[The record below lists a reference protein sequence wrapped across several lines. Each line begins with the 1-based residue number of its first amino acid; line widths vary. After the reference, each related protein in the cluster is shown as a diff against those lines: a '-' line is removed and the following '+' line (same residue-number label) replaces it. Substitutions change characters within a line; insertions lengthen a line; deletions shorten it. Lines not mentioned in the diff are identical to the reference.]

1 MIPKEINLS
10 KCKFQSQNYI
20 TGHYDFEIEVLYEDN
35 SKKQIFRRYSEIRAL
50 YKTLILKC
58 PGCLIPN
65 IPSKSIWMQINY
77 ESQEQINERMD
88 GIREFLSYLVK
99 HKILRKNK
107 EVIYFFSTSY
117 KRKDGS
123 SSNKDNSNKNKAKD
137 DSDDD
142 IDISSAFDAE
152 KEEDFNENDKNKNDN
167 DDDIEPLKEFVE
179 EYNNKNKGI
188 MTKGKKLI
196 GNMFN
201 YIKTYTTSNTNKEE
215 EEDNNINN
223 NKNTYNLNDNANK
236 KFNKEDDEFIKKK
249 KKELG
254 EDFEI
259 NDYNEKINRL
269 NVGVINIIQNIEK
282 LMSINIRKNQALENI
297 VNNDKNFKNL
307 MKSLD
312 NEKNNSFTIE
322 GDDDEEEEKSK
333 NKINSHKNNICKI
346 GGHYKIQN
354 NFINKKIDQNLINIK
369 KYQILL
375 TGLLDIYSRKKEHI
389 YYLARLHSQKT
400 ELEKQKELNN
410 NISPTI
416 LKKKEDE
423 LKTNIN
429 HQIKFI
435 NKINKDLKYEIEK
448 YKNNQED
455 IYLFINSL
463 FKDKANILKESIEN
477 LNKENFEEYKDD
489 NDYDDDKN
497 KKGKSKYK
505 EYIDENQG
513 DDF

>member
-1 MIPKEINLS
+1 
-10 KCKFQSQNYI
+10 
-20 TGHYDFEIEVLYEDN
+20 
-35 SKKQIFRRYSEIRAL
+35 
-50 YKTLILKC
+50 
-58 PGCLIPN
+58 
-65 IPSKSIWMQINY
+65 
-77 ESQEQINERMD
+77 
-88 GIREFLSYLVK
+88 
-99 HKILRKNK
+99 
-107 EVIYFFSTSY
+107 
-117 KRKDGS
+117 
-123 SSNKDNSNKNKAKD
+123 
-137 DSDDD
+137 
-142 IDISSAFDAE
+142 
-152 KEEDFNENDKNKNDN
+152 
-167 DDDIEPLKEFVE
+167 
-179 EYNNKNKGI
+179 

-215 EEDNNINN
+215 GEDNNNN

-236 KFNKEDDEFIKKK
+236 KLNKEDDEFIKKK

-282 LMSINIRKNQALENI
+282 LISINIKKNQALENI

-333 NKINSHKNNICKI
+333 NKINSHKNNICKM

-354 NFINKKIDQNLINIK
+354 NFINKKIEQNLINIK